1 MIKNIIIVN
10 HLGES
15 LALKLD
21 NTSHSGFIIK
31 SVDGLGPVK
40 GTINISNLTTID
52 GGIYNSARKNSR
64 NIVFTFI
71 YDMSAGETI
80 EEIRHRSYKYFPL
93 KQCITV
99 IIETDTRVLKTSGY
113 VESDEQ
119 IIFEEQT
126 GTQISIICPN
136 SDFID
141 ANNNVESYDINKDV
155 APTFSFPFA
164 NNEISCSMLSF
175 GAILPLTKLSI
186 DFTGDTENGVNI
198 VLHFND
204 DILDDTSDPNHT
216 LSPDSLVLVQDH
228 ANSDIEPFS
237 LYLPS
242 ITIDL
247 EKMQESDC
255 YPKKGDTIVI
265 STGIGKKRMTL
276 NGNINL
282 FPFISSDIFNENN
295 WFKLYPGVNYFYCYI
310 DKINQDEMLEQEFD
324 HTKNSRIINVSISY
338 DKFYEGV

>member
-1 MIKNIIIVN
+1 MIKNITIVN

-21 NTSHSGFIIK
+21 NASHSGFIIK
-31 SVDGLGPVK
+31 SIDGLGPVK
-40 GTINISNLTTID
+40 GTINVSNLATID
-52 GGIYNSARKNSR
+52 GGIYNSARKDSR

-141 ANNNVESYDINKDV
+141 VHNNVVSYDINKDV
-155 APTFSFPFA
+155 VPMFSFPFS
-164 NNEISCSMLSF
+164 NNEISYSTLLLGEIS
-175 GAILPLTKLSI
+175 PLTELAI
-186 DFTGDTENGVNI
+186 DFNGDTENGVDI
-198 VLHFND
+198 ILHFND
-204 DILDDTSDPNHT
+204 DILDDTSDPNNT
-216 LSPDSLVLVQDH
+216 LFPDSLVLEQDYI
-228 ANSDIEPFS
+228 NSDIEPFS

-242 ITIDL
+242 VTIDL
-247 EKMQESDC
+247 EKMREADC
-255 YPKKGDTIVI
+255 YPKKGDMIII
-265 STGIGKKRMTL
+265 STGIGKKRITL
-276 NGNINL
+276 NGIINL
-282 FPFISSDIFNENN
+282 LPFISSDIYNENN
-295 WFKLYPGVNYFYCYI
+295 WFKLYSGINYFHCYI
-310 DKINQDEMLEQEFD
+310 DKINRDEMLEQEFD
-324 HTKNSRIINVSISY
+324 RNKNSRTINISISY